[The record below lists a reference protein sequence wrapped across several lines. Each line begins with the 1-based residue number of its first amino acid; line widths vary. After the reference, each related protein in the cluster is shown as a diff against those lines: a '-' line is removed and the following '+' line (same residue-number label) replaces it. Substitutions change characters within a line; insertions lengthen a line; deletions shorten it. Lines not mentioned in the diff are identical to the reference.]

1 MAQLLSTKLLIPF
14 IRQELVSRPHLVER
28 LNQGLQRTRSLTLIS
43 APAGFGK
50 TTLIGQWVINCNRP
64 AVWLSLDEGDN
75 DPNCFL
81 TYLVAALQTVVPN
94 IEEKLSAVLQA
105 SQLQTELILTAL
117 LKEITTHA
125 ENFILILNEY
135 HVINLNPVDHALT
148 FLLEHL
154 PPQMHLVISTRQDP
168 DLPLARFRV
177 RGQLTELRAADLRFS
192 TAEATKFLNQVMQLN
207 LSGEHIAAME
217 HRTEGWIAGL
227 QLAALSMQGQK
238 DVSGFIR
245 AFAGDN
251 RYIMDYLVEEVL
263 KRQPESVRSFLLK
276 TSILDD
282 LNGSLCDAVTG
293 QPGGKARLETL
304 QRGNFFLSPL
314 DDRRYWYRYHPL
326 FAQVLYVYLTSEQ
339 PDQVPILHRRASEW
353 YKHNGLPTEAIRH
366 ARAGLAFERESGL
379 LEPLSQR
386 ELEILRLFKTE
397 LSGPEVAREL
407 VIALSTVRTHT
418 KSIYNKLNVDSRQA
432 AIKRAEELN
441 LI

>member
-14 IRQELVSRPHLVER
+14 IRQKLVSRPHLVER

-50 TTLIGQWVINCNRP
+50 TTLISQWVISCDRP

-94 IEEKLSAVLQA
+94 LEEKLAAVFQA
-105 SQLQTELILTAL
+105 PQLQTELILTAL
-117 LKEITTHA
+117 LNEITAHA

-135 HVINLNPVDHALT
+135 HVINSKLVEHALT
-148 FLLEHL
+148 FLLDHL

-168 DLPLARFRV
+168 DLPLARFRL

-192 TAEATKFLNQVMQLN
+192 VAEATKFLNQVMQLH
-207 LSGEHIAAME
+207 LSEEDITALE
-217 HRTEGWIAGL
+217 TRTEGWIAGL
-227 QLAALSMQGQK
+227 QLAALSIQGQK
-238 DVSGFIR
+238 DVPGFVR

-251 RYIMDYLVEEVL
+251 RYIMEYLVEEVL
-263 KRQPESVRSFLLK
+263 KRQPESVRRFLLK
-276 TSILDD
+276 TSILGD

-293 QPGGKARLETL
+293 QPGGKARLENL
-304 QRGNFFLSPL
+304 QRGNFFLSPV

-326 FAQVLYVYLTSEQ
+326 FAQVLYVYLTSEE

-353 YKHNGLPTEAIRH
+353 YEHNGLPADAIRH
-366 ARAGLAFERESGL
+366 ALAGEAFERESAL

-386 ELEILRLFKTE
+386 ELEILRLYKTE
-397 LSGPEVAREL
+397 LSGPAIAREL
-407 VIALSTVRTHT
+407 VIALSTVRTHA
-418 KSIYNKLNVDSRQA
+418 KNIYSKLGVNNRQA
-432 AIKRAEELN
+432 AVRRAEELG
-441 LI
+441 LV